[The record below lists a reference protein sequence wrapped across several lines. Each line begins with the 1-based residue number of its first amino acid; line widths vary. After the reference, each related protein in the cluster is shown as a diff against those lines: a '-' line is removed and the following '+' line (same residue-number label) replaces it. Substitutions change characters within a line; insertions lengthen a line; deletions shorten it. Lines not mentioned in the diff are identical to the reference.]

1 MENKSGINY
10 QELSALARILNRA
23 LTADERVSFM
33 DWVDASY
40 DFLEE
45 ACNDVSID
53 VLPVIDDFKTTLL
66 SECVDVLDGLRAYEK
81 FNYGFQEFMTADEY
95 AYSEFLTSTGEDF
108 NPLVRLFGV

>member
-23 LTADERVSFM
+23 LTADERVSFI

-53 VLPVIDDFKTTLL
+53 VLTDIDDFKTTLL
-66 SECVDVLDGLRAYEK
+66 SECVDVLDRLPAYEK
-81 FNYGFQEFMTADEY
+81 FKCGYQEFMTAEELAF
-95 AYSEFLTSTGEDF
+95 AYS
-108 NPLVRLFGV
+108 VRADR

>member
-53 VLPVIDDFKTTLL
+53 VLPVIDDFKTT
-66 SECVDVLDGLRAYEK
+66 VLISFKIPHTLARVPSAILAAAFRSAVRG
-81 FNYGFQEFMTADEY
+81 
-95 AYSEFLTSTGEDF
+95 GE
-108 NPLVRLFGV
+108 GVFWG

>member
-1 MENKSGINY
+1 MENKSGTNY

-23 LTADERVSFM
+23 LTADERVNFIE
-33 DWVDASY
+33 WVDDNYVS
-40 DFLEE
+40 LEE

-53 VLPVIDDFKTTLL
+53 VLTVIDDFKTTLL

-95 AYSEFLTSTGEDF
+95 AYSEFLASTD
-108 NPLVRLFGV
+108 GVP